1 MTAKTYTA
9 TQVLISVTLRV
20 AAMFGCLIAMAAV
33 VDRLAVL
40 LLLCAVVVVV
50 GVSCILDCGG
60 LR

>member
-1 MTAKTYTA
+1 MTTKTYTA
-9 TQVLISVTLRV
+9 TQVLISVILRV
-20 AAMFGCLIAMAAV
+20 TAMFGCLIAMAAV

>member
-1 MTAKTYTA
+1 MTTKTYTA
-9 TQVLISVTLRV
+9 TQVLISVILRV
-20 AAMFGCLIAMAAV
+20 TAMFGCLIAMAAV

-50 GVSCILDCGG
+50 GVTCILDCGG